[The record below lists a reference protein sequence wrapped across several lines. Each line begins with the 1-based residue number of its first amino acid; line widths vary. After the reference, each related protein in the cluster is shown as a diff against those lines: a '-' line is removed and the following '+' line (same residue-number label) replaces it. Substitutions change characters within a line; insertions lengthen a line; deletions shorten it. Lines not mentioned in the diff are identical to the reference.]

1 MSLFEN
7 EEYRWRETYFVLF
20 DQQNR
25 PTPEQLVAAMQE
37 VNENYQLADLRKNEA
52 GEFESLTILS
62 PDDYAGMDITFL
74 SGPEVQDHTLEL
86 VEEMLPLVTGEE
98 KERLR
103 KLPEFDARLDVFHF
117 EQLTFTGPVDAD
129 DMDDFIDPGSLLL
142 VLEKLA
148 ELTGGIG
155 VDQDTGTL
163 I

>member
-20 DQQNR
+20 PSENR
-25 PTPEQLVAAMQE
+25 PTAEQVVAALHQ
-37 VNENYQLADLRKNEA
+37 VNENYQLADVRKNED
-52 GEFESLTILS
+52 GELESLTILS

-74 SGPEVQDHTLEL
+74 GGAEVREHTEEL

-103 KLPEFDARLDVFHF
+103 KLPEFDARLDVYHF
-117 EQLTFTGPVDAD
+117 EQLIFTGPADDD
-129 DMDDFIDPGSLLL
+129 DMDEFVDPGSLLI

-148 ELTGGIG
+148 ELTRGVG
-155 VDQDTGTL
+155 VDQESGTL